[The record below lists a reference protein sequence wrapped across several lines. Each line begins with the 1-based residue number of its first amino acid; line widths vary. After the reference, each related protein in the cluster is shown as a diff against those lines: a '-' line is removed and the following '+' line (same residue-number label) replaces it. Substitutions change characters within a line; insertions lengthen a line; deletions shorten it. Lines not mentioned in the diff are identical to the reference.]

1 MHEDKHIKMEIE
13 SESKLESVTRTVKRR
28 QQSNF
33 QSIKCQND
41 EQFDNALKQE
51 RESR

>member
-28 QQSNF
+28 QQANF
-33 QSIKCQND
+33 QSIKYQN
-41 EQFDNALKQE
+41 EP
-51 RESR
+51 